1 MLGDFVGN
9 DVLTL
14 LFITVPQKEQH
25 SQITSEQ
32 STEIDVS
39 VSGRAHSS
47 GGILPVRLLLCNDND
62 TLVKG

>member
-9 DVLTL
+9 DVNTL

-39 VSGRAHSS
+39 GRAHSS
-47 GGILPVRLLLCNDND
+47 GGIFPVRLLLCNDND
-62 TLVKG
+62 TLVEG